1 MTITCKLRYWK
12 GVACTLALSMLAVS
26 AIAYEW
32 EYVHRPV
39 EGVYAVYG
47 GGIGDPYKPTK
58 DDHKI
63 D

>member
-1 MTITCKLRYWK
+1 
-12 GVACTLALSMLAVS
+12 MLAVS